1 MVKLTGVLSA
11 AFLVGTG
18 GGVVGPLA
26 AFLAGGFQVPEGE
39 GSGTELVT
47 DGDPGAEPAGADG
60 PDVGATALVDGL
72 AAEDAAGPAWVGLDS
87 DGPEGEGAP
96 GEGSALGP
104 VEVQAAR
111 AMAQVLASAASV
123 AARAARPVSSMAVTV

>member
-1 MVKLTGVLSA
+1 MTRTAGPLTSPGVEAVTLVAWTETRETVTSVVKLTGVLSA

-18 GGVVGPLA
+18 GGAVGPLA

-47 DGDPGAEPAGADG
+47 DGDPGAEPAGVDG

-72 AAEDAAGPAWVGLDS
+72 AAEDAADLR
-87 DGPEGEGAP
+87 
-96 GEGSALGP
+96 AL
-104 VEVQAAR
+104 VDAAR
-111 AMAQVLASAASV
+111 DEDDVDDPWEP
-123 AARAARPVSSMAVTV
+123 RA